1 MDDNRKNEQKN
12 DRSENRE
19 DSKANNKK
27 DKRDRKDKKDKK
39 NPILRTREERKQEV
53 RTIIDKLTELQ
64 LTMAYDPI
72 RQLFI
77 ILQNYEKNGRRI
89 NINIPFPMIN
99 KRIKGVLTD
108 TINEQCW
115 IKLEHER

>member
-1 MDDNRKNEQKN
+1 MDDKQQNEQTNK
-12 DRSENRE
+12 RRENRE

-39 NPILRTREERKQEV
+39 NPILRTREERKHEV
-53 RTIIDKLTELQ
+53 RIIIDKLTELR

-77 ILQNYEKNGRRI
+77 ILQNKSICY
-89 NINIPFPMIN
+89 
-99 KRIKGVLTD
+99 L
-108 TINEQCW
+108 
-115 IKLEHER
+115 H

>member
-1 MDDNRKNEQKN
+1 MDDKQKN
-12 DRSENRE
+12 KQNRENRE
-19 DSKANNKK
+19 SCKVNNKK

-53 RTIIDKLTELQ
+53 RTIIDKLSELQ

-77 ILQNYEKNGRRI
+77 ILQNYEKNGRKI